1 MADWQVEDHLIAF
14 SHRIKPLKTAV
25 SRLLDAGVHVFRAL
39 WPDAEVPRSP
49 RDLAEVLMNAGHRL
63 TEWRFSAGRAGA
75 DETLSYILGWYE
87 TIDFDVV
94 QTCRVASKFV
104 SEDEWIARRNE
115 LANFFTER
123 ADLHT
128 FIPNLPFMA
137 APAAEGEEAEEEGDE
152 DGNEADAADDQDDET
167 EARGDAEAASRAE
180 TSASGSG
187 KSAETA
193 SPPA

>member
-14 SHRIKPLKTAV
+14 SYRIKPLKTAV
-25 SRLLDAGVHVFRAL
+25 SKLLDAGVHVFRSL
-39 WPDAEVPRSP
+39 WPDAETPRSP
-49 RDLAEVLMNAGHRL
+49 NALAEALMNAGMRL

-75 DETLSYILGWYE
+75 DEALTYLLGWYE

-104 SEDEWIARRNE
+104 SEDQWIKRRKE
-115 LANFFTER
+115 LANFFTKR

-137 APAAEGEEAEEEGDE
+137 AAPVEEGSEEEDGEDE
-152 DGNEADAADDQDDET
+152 SEADAADDKNDET
-167 EARGDAEAASRAE
+167 EAGGDDETASRAE
-180 TSASGSG
+180 TSVSGSG
-187 KSAETA
+187 KSADTA
-193 SPPA
+193 APPA